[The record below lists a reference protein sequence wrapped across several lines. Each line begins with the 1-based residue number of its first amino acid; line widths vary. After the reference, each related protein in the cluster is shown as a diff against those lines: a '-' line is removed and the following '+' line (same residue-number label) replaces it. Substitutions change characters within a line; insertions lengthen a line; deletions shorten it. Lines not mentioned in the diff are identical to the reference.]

1 MAQQLP
7 SAAKPAEVKQPPSV
21 RKTDT
26 GKQLPVDVTIPRS
39 TGDDSEVKYERLK
52 ALIEYSE
59 KRWDNLERLLAA
71 LVTVGTIFGFA
82 LGLSAYSNLKDTQE
96 YARRIQAD
104 ADKAVTKIRKDA
116 EETLAEIRAEFPAIG
131 RMNRAVEQILIEL
144 QRRVLREWDE
154 NSYAKLTEAEKQEAM
169 LLEMTFSG
177 LSFFE
182 YHKVPAYRRTV
193 AEINRGF
200 GRFYAVRY
208 TSDPPNNVA
217 ALERAVLYLVRAFQ
231 DTQVDVCSTASKDL
245 GVLYALQSHFE
256 QHQPLKRLLR
266 KQAEEQFRFTLSR
279 DNFEPGSLFGLSWLV
294 WRDGRRSEAISL
306 LSTLITKNEW
316 RENERKRYLRKAFFN
331 RSCYTALEGETKD
344 GDDQIRA
351 FSSSL
356 SDLLE
361 AKRLAVEE
369 GSWDDWLSG
378 LNRELKTG
386 GDLKILSEKFPAEFH
401 TLQKLSPKPG

>member
-1 MAQQLP
+1 
-7 SAAKPAEVKQPPSV
+7 
-21 RKTDT
+21 
-26 GKQLPVDVTIPRS
+26 
-39 TGDDSEVKYERLK
+39 
-52 ALIEYSE
+52 
-59 KRWDNLERLLAA
+59 
-71 LVTVGTIFGFA
+71 
-82 LGLSAYSNLKDTQE
+82 
-96 YARRIQAD
+96 
-104 ADKAVTKIRKDA
+104 
-116 EETLAEIRAEFPAIG
+116 
-131 RMNRAVEQILIEL
+131 
-144 QRRVLREWDE
+144 
-154 NSYAKLTEAEKQEAM
+154 
-169 LLEMTFSG
+169 
-177 LSFFE
+177 
-182 YHKVPAYRRTV
+182 
-193 AEINRGF
+193 
-200 GRFYAVRY
+200 VRY